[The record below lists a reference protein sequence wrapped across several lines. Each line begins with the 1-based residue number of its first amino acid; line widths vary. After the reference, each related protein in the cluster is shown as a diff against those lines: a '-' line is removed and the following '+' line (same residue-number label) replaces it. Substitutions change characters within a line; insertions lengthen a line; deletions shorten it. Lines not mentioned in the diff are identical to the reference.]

1 MTSERCTAFPFLS
14 FLFLTST
21 WQPSNLKPGSFLCL
35 HSCSSG
41 SLSHLSSFSGTQSC
55 VRSGSPFVDVCYH
68 LYELP
73 LMRLSGVQTLA
84 WGWRRQGLEWGKC
97 PHPSSQY
104 RALSGAQPLSA
115 AGKHPGIADG
125 GRERERQAWSDLF
138 SALCLSACVFLKLI
152 KSPPP
157 VFFCCCLMAVIA
169 DNGLLCW
176 SADCWDPVHQCW
188 ETQILILTIQTTK
201 QTTIKSIF
209 IVFSCVSHP
218 YRFSPLLNLRLLFL
232 GGVPEAVRS
241 EVRCQEVKAQLIT
254 RGREFKKTFVSCGK
268 HVLSTVRLYMLR

>member
-1 MTSERCTAFPFLS
+1 MHPSTRVSYIKSLGQCGQSSCVGPYTAPQKEFGVLCLHNCNMSSERCTAFPFLS
-14 FLFLTST
+14 FLFLAST
-21 WQPSNLKPGSFLCL
+21 WQPSSLKPGSFLRL
-35 HSCSSG
+35 HSSCSG

-55 VRSGSPFVDVCYH
+55 VRSRSPFVDVCYH

-125 GRERERQAWSDLF
+125 GRERERQAWADLF
-138 SALCLSACVFLKLI
+138 SVLCLSACVFLKLI

-157 VFFCCCLMAVIA
+157 VFF
-169 DNGLLCW
+169 
-176 SADCWDPVHQCW
+176 
-188 ETQILILTIQTTK
+188 
-201 QTTIKSIF
+201 
-209 IVFSCVSHP
+209 
-218 YRFSPLLNLRLLFL
+218 LLFD
-232 GGVPEAVRS
+232 GSNCR
-241 EVRCQEVKAQLIT
+241 
-254 RGREFKKTFVSCGK
+254 
-268 HVLSTVRLYMLR
+268 